1 MVEVILRQT
10 SSDQPRLRHRPVEVH
25 GIDEPTAERVLADLF
40 ASADFPGTVTNPE
53 LPAKI
58 VVERLADEGFW
69 ITRASF

>member
-1 MVEVILRQT
+1 
-10 SSDQPRLRHRPVEVH
+10 VEVH